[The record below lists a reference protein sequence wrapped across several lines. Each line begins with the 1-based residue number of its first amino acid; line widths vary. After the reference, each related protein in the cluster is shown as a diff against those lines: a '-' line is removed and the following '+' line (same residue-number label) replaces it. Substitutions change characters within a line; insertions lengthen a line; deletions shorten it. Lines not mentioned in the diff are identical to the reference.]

1 MVFHSQEAGGSTKLP
16 SAQIFEINPL
26 SFWVDL
32 LWCLSDRPDPN
43 A

>member
-1 MVFHSQEAGGSTKLP
+1 MVLYSQEAGGSTKLP

-26 SFWVDL
+26 SFRVNL
-32 LWCLSDRPDPN
+32 LWCLSDRPYPN